1 MTGSRSRWTAAAH
14 GAMKAVLV
22 FMIAAAPASA
32 QANPGL
38 LVTPQELATGVR
50 GGAVVLHVGPDSAYA
65 IEHVAGARLV
75 SLQDISAPRDASNE
89 DALILELPA
98 PTALEA
104 KLESLGI
111 SDDSQV
117 YVYWAE
123 EWFSPTTRI
132 VFTLDWAGL
141 GDRVHVLDGGLPA
154 WKAAGYDVTD
164 AVPPV
169 GHGRLTVRPRP
180 ELVVDAPWV
189 QAHAKDRGVQVVD
202 ARSGV
207 VYDGTREDRGL
218 RGHIEGAGNVPFPSM
233 FDDDGKV
240 LGREALRD
248 LLAKGGVQ
256 DGDTVVAYC
265 HIGQYATAAIFAA
278 RLLGHPVKL
287 YDGAWQDWAKRGL
300 PAVTTATSG
309 S

>member
-1 MTGSRSRWTAAAH
+1 MTGGTSRWTVAAH
-14 GAMKAVLV
+14 GAMRAVLV
-22 FMIAAAPASA
+22 VTIAAAPAAA
-32 QANPGL
+32 QGNPGL
-38 LVTPQELATGVR
+38 LVTPQEMATGVR
-50 GGAVVLHVGPDSAYA
+50 GGAIVLHVGPDSSYA
-65 IEHVAGARLV
+65 AEHVAGARLV
-75 SLQDISAPRDASNE
+75 SLQDVSAPRGGADQ

-98 PTALEA
+98 PADLEA
-104 KLESLGI
+104 KLESLGV
-111 SDDSQV
+111 SDDAQI
-117 YVYWAE
+117 YVYWAD

-141 GDRVHVLDGGLPA
+141 GNRVHVLDGGLPA

-164 AVPPV
+164 AVPPA
-169 GHGRLTVRPRP
+169 GHGSLTVHPRP
-180 ELVVDAPWV
+180 ELVVDAAWV
-189 QAHAKDRGVQVVD
+189 QAHVKDHGIQVVD
-202 ARSGV
+202 ARAGV

-218 RGHIEGAGNVPFPSM
+218 HGHIDGAGSVPFPSM

-240 LGREALRD
+240 LGRDALRA
-248 LLAKGGVQ
+248 LLAKGGVE

-287 YDGAWQDWAKRGL
+287 YDGAWQDWAGRGL
-300 PAVTTATSG
+300 PAVTKNTSG